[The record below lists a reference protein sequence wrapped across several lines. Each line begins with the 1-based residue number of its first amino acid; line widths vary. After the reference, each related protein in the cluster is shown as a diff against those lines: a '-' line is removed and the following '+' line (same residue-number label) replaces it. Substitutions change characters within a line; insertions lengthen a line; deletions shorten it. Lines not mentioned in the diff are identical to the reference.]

1 MIQSLVRALKSNPL
15 YWLLVCVPIA
25 LILVAL
31 EASPVWVMIISG
43 AALAPM
49 AGLIGEATESAAG
62 HTSPRIG
69 GLLNATLGNSA
80 ELIITIVAI
89 REGLLELV
97 KASITGSILGNLLL
111 VLGMGMLA
119 GGSRHGIQTFDR
131 RKASGDSI
139 LLVLAVTALGVPS
152 LFSHLAGGISDDGSV
167 EALSL
172 GVAGMMVVIYILGL
186 VYGMRL
192 EPSHLSR
199 SSTHIVADEPVWS
212 LRTAVGV
219 LIAATL
225 GTVLMSELL
234 VGQVEPVVSQLGVSE
249 FFLGIVLVPIVGNVA
264 EHMVAVKVAV
274 KNQMSLC
281 AEISIGSSIQ
291 IALLV
296 APLLVFISLLMG
308 NPLTLVFNNF
318 ELVALIGAVIITAFV
333 ASDGESNWL
342 EGASLLT
349 LYLILGLAFFLLP
362 Q

>member
-1 MIQSLVRALKSNPL
+1 MIRVLVRTLFSNPL
-15 YWLLVCVPIA
+15 YWLLACLPVA
-25 LILVAL
+25 VAL
-31 EASPVWVMIISG
+31 AALQAPAGWVMLVSG

-49 AGLIGEATESAAG
+49 AGLIGEATESVAG
-62 HTSPRIG
+62 HTSPRLG

-80 ELIITIVAI
+80 ELIITIIAI
-89 REGLLELV
+89 RQGLLELV

-131 RKASGDSI
+131 RKASSDSI

-152 LFSHLAGGISDDGSV
+152 LFSHVAGGINDNGSV
-167 EALSL
+167 ETLSL
-172 GVAGMMVVIYILGL
+172 GVSAMMIVIYALGL
-186 VYGMRL
+186 IYGMRL
-192 EPSHLSR
+192 EPGHLSR
-199 SSTHIVADEPVWS
+199 GSTHGVGGEPTWGMQ
-212 LRTAVGV
+212 TAVVV

-225 GTVLMSELL
+225 GTVWMSEIL
-234 VGQVEPVVSQLGVSE
+234 VGQVEPVVRQLGVSE

-264 EHMVAVKVAV
+264 EHLVAVKVAV

-291 IALLV
+291 VALLV
-296 APLLVFISLLMG
+296 APLLVFISLLLG

-318 ELVALIGAVIITAFV
+318 ELVALIGAVVITALV

>member
-1 MIQSLVRALKSNPL
+1 MTQAPFRALIANPL
-15 YWLLVCVPIA
+15 YWLLACVPA
-25 LILVAL
+25 AWALVAL
-31 EASPVWVMIISG
+31 HAPPAWVMLVSG

-49 AGLIGEATESAAG
+49 AGLIGEATETAAAR
-62 HTSPRIG
+62 TSPRVG

-89 REGLLELV
+89 RQGLLELV

-111 VLGMGMLA
+111 VLGMGMLV

-131 RKASGDSI
+131 RKASSDSI

-152 LFSHLAGGISDDGSV
+152 VFSHVAGGISDDGSV

-172 GVAGMMVVIYILGL
+172 GVAAMMVAIYVLGL

-199 SSTHIVADEPVWS
+199 GSTHVVAGGLAWS
-212 LRTAVGV
+212 MRTAIVV
-219 LIAATL
+219 LVAATL
-225 GTVLMSELL
+225 GTVWMSEIL
-234 VGQVEPVVSQLGVSE
+234 VGQVEPVVLQLGVSE
-249 FFLGIVLVPIVGNVA
+249 FFIGIILVPIVGNVA
-264 EHMVAVKVAV
+264 EHLVAVRVAM

-281 AEISIGSSIQ
+281 TEISIGSSIQ
-291 IALLV
+291 VALLV
-296 APLLVFISLLMG
+296 APLLVFISLLVG

-318 ELVALIGAVIITAFV
+318 ELVALIGAVVIMAFV
-333 ASDGESNWL
+333 ASDGESSWL